1 LIYNQEKETT
11 MTEMNIDQFF
21 SDLPNY
27 FLPEK
32 AVGLN
37 TSIQVVL
44 TGDKGGEWVM
54 KIRDQKCTVEK
65 GTMENPALTI
75 TADAS
80 DFYAIFKGEMD
91 ATRAFMMGK
100 IRIQGNMGLAMR
112 LTSLFRTS

>member
-1 LIYNQEKETT
+1 

-21 SDLPNY
+21 SNLPNY

-44 TGDKGGEWVM
+44 TGDKGRGVA

-65 GTMENPALTI
+65 CTMENPALTI

-80 DFYAIFKGEMD
+80 DFYAIFKGNGRHPCVYDGENCESRE
-91 ATRAFMMGK
+91 TWGW
-100 IRIQGNMGLAMR
+100 QCV
-112 LTSLFRTS
+112 